1 MFAEE
6 NGGRAGSRL
15 RRNMGRT
22 IGVTRGER
30 LAAGLV
36 EGGELIGELR
46 VHKEDPREEP
56 LFSTPAVGIAQVF
69 AEEIREVAAGQ
80 TVDAIGVG
88 IPGIINCGF
97 VEESPNLRQLK
108 GVHMQELLGEA
119 LRKFGITA
127 PVYVYNDADVLA
139 AGLASTH
146 GNLDKF
152 IRVWTLGYGIG
163 FGVYP
168 RREGVWEGGHV
179 VVSLD
184 PRERY
189 CGCGGVGHLEG
200 IIGHRAMRLRFLD
213 MEPDEVFD
221 NAQRQD
227 QRCAEFV
234 KLWHRALA
242 AATANSIHLAGPGK
256 FFISGFN
263 AKHLDLNL
271 LHQYLHEM
279 VKMSPLQSYVFDVVP
294 SSDINGVIGAAV
306 SAGHN
311 AAV

>member
-1 MFAEE
+1 
-6 NGGRAGSRL
+6 
-15 RRNMGRT
+15 MGRT
-22 IGVTRGER
+22 IGITRGER
-30 LAAGLV
+30 LATGLV
-36 EGGELIGELR
+36 EGDALVGKLR
-46 VHKEDPREEP
+46 VHQEDPGEEP
-56 LFSTPAVGIAQVF
+56 LFSTPPAGIAQRF
-69 AEEIREVAAGQ
+69 AEEIQAVAAGQ

-88 IPGIINCGF
+88 LPGIINCGYI
-97 VEESPNLRQLK
+97 EESPNLRQLK
-108 GVHMQELLGEA
+108 GANMQQLLAEA
-119 LRKFGITA
+119 LRQHGITA
-127 PVYVYNDADVLA
+127 PVYVYNDAEVLA
-139 AGLASTH
+139 AGLAAAH
-146 GNLDKF
+146 GHLDKF

-279 VKMSPLQSYVFDVVP
+279 VKMSPLQSYVFEVVP
-294 SSDINGVIGAAV
+294 NSEENGVIGAAV
-306 SAGHN
+306 SAAQSIT
-311 AAV
+311 AA